1 MASKE
6 KLPAWIQENVPD
18 DAVWSEYY
26 LIARKEETRR
36 GNRVLINQT
45 LKEPREVSISGKEV
59 KGYLRDQSSPTIGV
73 VLIVIGL
80 AVVTLMMVLKT
91 LGTSGGYLLF
101 QLLIAVGFAGGGIYL
116 LLKSRQLSAKL
127 RSIDSWEALEPL
139 IELALTDK
147 VYNAEIAARKEEE
160 GEQGAAYAGYFC
172 IPAHAAVREDFEKA
186 KSNFGLQENIRTSLV
201 QAAAA
206 IPAEG
211 QKLVKNSSTHRGE
224 GLL

>member
-211 QKLVKNSSTHRGE
+211 QKLVKKQ
-224 GLL
+224 

>member
-26 LIARKEETRR
+26 LIARKEETRS

-206 IPAEG
+206 IPPF
-211 QKLVKNSSTHRGE
+211 
-224 GLL
+224 

>member
-26 LIARKEETRR
+26 LIARKEETRS

-116 LLKSRQLSAKL
+116 LLKSRQLSVKL

-186 KSNFGLQENIRTSLV
+186 KSNCGLQENIRTSLV

-211 QKLVKNSSTHRGE
+211 QKLVKKQ
-224 GLL
+224 

>member
-26 LIARKEETRR
+26 LIARKEETRS

-147 VYNAEIAARKEEE
+147 VYNAEIASRKEEE

-186 KSNFGLQENIRTSLV
+186 KSNCGLQENIRTSLV

-211 QKLVKNSSTHRGE
+211 QKLVKKQ
-224 GLL
+224 

>member
-1 MASKE
+1 MASKDN
-6 KLPAWIQENVPD
+6 LPVWIQENVPD

-26 LIARKEETRR
+26 LIARKEETRS
-36 GNRVLINQT
+36 GNRVHIDQT
-45 LKEPREVSISGKEV
+45 LKEPQEASVSGKEV
-59 KGYLRDQSSPTIGV
+59 KDYLRDQSSPAIGV

-80 AVVTLMMVLKT
+80 AVVALMTVLKT

-211 QKLVKNSSTHRGE
+211 QKLVKKQ
-224 GLL
+224 

>member
-1 MASKE
+1 MAGGC
-6 KLPAWIQENVPD
+6 IQE
-18 DAVWSEYY
+18 
-26 LIARKEETRR
+26 K
-36 GNRVLINQT
+36 INQT

-211 QKLVKNSSTHRGE
+211 QKLVKNSSINGGE
-224 GLL
+224 RLL

>member
-6 KLPAWIQENVPD
+6 KLPTWIQENVPD

-26 LIARKEETRR
+26 LIARKEETRS

-59 KGYLRDQSSPTIGV
+59 KDYLRQTSSITTWI
-73 VLIVIGL
+73 VLIIIGIAIPL
-80 AVVTLMMVLKT
+80 LMMVLKKPMEA
-91 LGTSGGYLLF
+91 SGGFLMVSYVLAFLL
-101 QLLIAVGFAGGGIYL
+101 VVSGIVML
-116 LLKSRQLSAKL
+116 VKSRQLSATL
-127 RSIDSWEALEPL
+127 QSIDSWEALEPL
-139 IELALTDK
+139 IESALTDK

-211 QKLVKNSSTHRGE
+211 QKLVKKQ
-224 GLL
+224 

>member
-26 LIARKEETRR
+26 LIARKEETRS

-201 QAAAA
+201 QVAAA

-211 QKLVKNSSTHRGE
+211 QKLVKKQ
-224 GLL
+224 

>member
-26 LIARKEETRR
+26 LIARKEETRS

-73 VLIVIGL
+73 GLIVIGL

-211 QKLVKNSSTHRGE
+211 QKLVKKQ
-224 GLL
+224 

>member
-26 LIARKEETRR
+26 LIARKEETRS

-172 IPAHAAVREDFEKA
+172 IPAHAVVREDFEKA

-206 IPAEG
+206 IPVEG
-211 QKLVKNSSTHRGE
+211 QKLVKKQ
-224 GLL
+224 

>member
-26 LIARKEETRR
+26 LIARKEETRS

-186 KSNFGLQENIRTSLV
+186 KTNFGLQENIRTSLV

-211 QKLVKNSSTHRGE
+211 QKLVKKQ
-224 GLL
+224 

>member
-26 LIARKEETRR
+26 LIARKEETRS

-116 LLKSRQLSAKL
+116 LLKCRQLAASL
-127 RSIDSWEALEPL
+127 QSIDSWAALEPL

-147 VYNAEIAARKEEE
+147 VYNAEIAAREAEY
-160 GEQGAAYAGYFC
+160 GEKGAAYAGYFC

-211 QKLVKNSSTHRGE
+211 QKLVKKQ
-224 GLL
+224 

>member
-1 MASKE
+1 MASKDN
-6 KLPAWIQENVPD
+6 LPVWIQENIPD

-26 LIARKEETRR
+26 LIARKEETRS

-45 LKEPREVSISGKEV
+45 LKDPQEVTVSGKEV
-59 KGYLRDQSSPTIGV
+59 KDYLRDQSSPAIGV

-80 AVVTLMMVLKT
+80 AVVALMTVLKT
-91 LGTSGGYLLF
+91 LGASGGYLLF

-211 QKLVKNSSTHRGE
+211 QKLVKKQ
-224 GLL
+224 

>member
-26 LIARKEETRR
+26 LIARKEETRS

-186 KSNFGLQENIRTSLV
+186 QSNCGLQENIRTSLV

-211 QKLVKNSSTHRGE
+211 QKLVKKQ
-224 GLL
+224 

>member
-26 LIARKEETRR
+26 LIARKEETRS

-211 QKLVKNSSTHRGE
+211 QKLVKKQ
-224 GLL
+224 

>member
-6 KLPAWIQENVPD
+6 KLPTWIQENVPD

-26 LIARKEETRR
+26 LIARKEETRS

-172 IPAHAAVREDFEKA
+172 IPAHAAVREDFGKA

-201 QAAAA
+201 QTAAAL
-206 IPAEG
+206 PVEG
-211 QKLVKNSSTHRGE
+211 QKLIRKQ
-224 GLL
+224 

>member
-26 LIARKEETRR
+26 LIARKEETRS

-80 AVVTLMMVLKT
+80 AVVTLMMVLKI

-211 QKLVKNSSTHRGE
+211 QKLVKKQ
-224 GLL
+224 

>member
-1 MASKE
+1 MERILSH
-6 KLPAWIQENVPD
+6 
-18 DAVWSEYY
+18 S
-26 LIARKEETRR
+26 RKEETRS

-211 QKLVKNSSTHRGE
+211 QKLVKKQ
-224 GLL
+224 

>member
-26 LIARKEETRR
+26 LIARKEETRS

-116 LLKSRQLSAKL
+116 LLKSRQLSVKL

-211 QKLVKNSSTHRGE
+211 QKLVKKQ
-224 GLL
+224 

>member
-26 LIARKEETRR
+26 LIARKEETRS
-36 GNRVLINQT
+36 GNRVHINQT
-45 LKEPREVSISGKEV
+45 LKEPQEASISGKEV
-59 KGYLRDQSSPTIGV
+59 KDYLRQSSSVTTWI
-73 VLIVIGL
+73 VLIVIGIALPLLMTVLKEPMEMSSGFLTVWYIL
-80 AVVTLMMVLKT
+80 AVLLVV
-91 LGTSGGYLLF
+91 SGIVML
-101 QLLIAVGFAGGGIYL
+101 V
-116 LLKSRQLSAKL
+116 KSRQLAASL
-127 RSIDSWEALEPL
+127 QSIDSWEALEPL

-147 VYNAEIAARKEEE
+147 VYNAAREAEY
-160 GEQGAAYAGYFC
+160 GEKGAAYAGYFC

-211 QKLVKNSSTHRGE
+211 QKLVKKQ
-224 GLL
+224 

>member
-26 LIARKEETRR
+26 LIARKEETRS

-101 QLLIAVGFAGGGIYL
+101 QLLIFIF
-116 LLKSRQLSAKL
+116 KFIDIFESR
-127 RSIDSWEALEPL
+127 
-139 IELALTDK
+139 
-147 VYNAEIAARKEEE
+147 
-160 GEQGAAYAGYFC
+160 GYFES
-172 IPAHAAVREDFEKA
+172 R
-186 KSNFGLQENIRTSLV
+186 V
-201 QAAAA
+201 QVNADT
-206 IPAEG
+206 
-211 QKLVKNSSTHRGE
+211 LFRGE
-224 GLL
+224 R

>member
-26 LIARKEETRR
+26 LIARKEETRS

-91 LGTSGGYLLF
+91 LGTIGGYLLF

-211 QKLVKNSSTHRGE
+211 QKLVKKQ
-224 GLL
+224 